1 MVVGIGQIRIRIHDC
16 RSLKGKRRVVK
27 TIINRIRNTFN
38 ASVAETGSND
48 IHQRGEIG
56 IAIAGSDHAVVN
68 SVLDK
73 IFNFTEDLGIAEII
87 DFEMEII
94 SL

>member
-1 MVVGIGQIRIRIHDC
+1 MVVGIGQIQIRIHDC

-27 TIINRIRNTFN
+27 TIINRIRNKFN

-48 IHQRGEIG
+48 IHQRGKIG
-56 IAIAGSDHAVVN
+56 VAIAGSDHAVVN